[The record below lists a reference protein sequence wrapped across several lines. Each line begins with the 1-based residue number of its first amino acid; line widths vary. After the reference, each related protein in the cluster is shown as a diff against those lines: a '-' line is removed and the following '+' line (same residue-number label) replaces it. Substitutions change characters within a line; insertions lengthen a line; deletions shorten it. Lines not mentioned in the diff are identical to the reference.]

1 MPITQ
6 SDDYPETEDTA
17 SSETAQDAVP
27 DTTDAEAEDESTTS
41 ALLPKSIMGGKEF
54 KPGDTITLK
63 VESVMEDEIQVCP
76 VEEDS
81 EEEDAGMKESMSKL
95 DSMAMGGE

>member
-6 SDDYPETEDTA
+6 SDDYPETEEMPST
-17 SSETAQDAVP
+17 ETAQDAGP
-27 DTTDAEAEDESTTS
+27 DTESTEAEDSTTS
-41 ALLPKSIMGGKEF
+41 ALLPKSLAIEGVKV
-54 KPGDTITLK
+54 GDTITLK
-63 VESVMEDEIQVCP
+63 VEKVMDEEIQVCP

-81 EEEDAGMKESMSKL
+81 EEDAGMMESMSKL

>member
-17 SSETAQDAVP
+17 SPETAQDAVP

-41 ALLPKSIMGGKEF
+41 ALLPKSLVSEGVKV
-54 KPGDTITLK
+54 GDTITLK
-63 VESVMEDEIQVCP
+63 VEKVMDEEIQVCP

-81 EEEDAGMKESMSKL
+81 EEEDSGMKESMSKL
-95 DSMAMGGE
+95 DSMAMEGE